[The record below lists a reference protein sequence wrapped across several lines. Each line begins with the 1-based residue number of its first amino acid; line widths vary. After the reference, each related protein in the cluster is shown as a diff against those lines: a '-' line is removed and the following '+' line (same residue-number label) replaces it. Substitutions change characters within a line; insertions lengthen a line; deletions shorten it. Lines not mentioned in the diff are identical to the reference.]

1 MNQRKPNMT
10 RWYALGLAVIL
21 AVGGLVMSV
30 GVTWARYRTD
40 VNGSIFFQSRKPL
53 AVWLG
58 KMETADDGGAV
69 FTPTGQRSWEQVD
82 GKLQLDFAVANG
94 TSLEVFETAD
104 QRFHIRLLGSL
115 GAWSGEET
123 AAIYL
128 VIPPVEIPAEEET
141 ETETEETTEQIPAV
155 PAEPT
160 RVKATAVRIEPNTQL
175 WSTFGDGW
183 AFCFLDEQTGEE
195 LAWTLEGGGLSC
207 LDLDLVIEGGTL
219 TDTSLLQLQIVRAP

>member
-1 MNQRKPNMT
+1 MNRRKPNMT

-40 VNGSIFFQSRKPL
+40 VNGSVFFQARKPL

-58 KMETADDGGAV
+58 KMETADDGGTV
-69 FTPTGQRSWEQVD
+69 FTPTGQRSWEQAE
-82 GKLQLDFAVANG
+82 GGLQLDFAVANG
-94 TSLEVFETAD
+94 TSPEVFETAD
-104 QRFHIRLLGSL
+104 QRFHIRLMGSL

-128 VIPPVEIPAEEET
+128 VIPPVEPPAEEET
-141 ETETEETTEQIPAV
+141 ETETEETTEQIPTV

-175 WSTFGDGW
+175 WNTFGDGW

-195 LAWTLEGGGLSC
+195 LVWTLEGGGLSC